1 MVQKVNFN
9 NLTGDTLTVGNTV
22 ITGTGVTVGGS
33 ELAGGAKVYANA
45 SVLPTSGLTAGELAF
60 TGNAMF
66 ITTGSGWYRIALVN
80 QDPTITL
87 SASSASLVGNN
98 SVVDFTYT
106 ASDADGTTPTIT
118 VTNSG
123 FSSTSTATIQHFTGN
138 NTIRLTNL
146 ANTAYSGTITV
157 TASDGISTG
166 FGTFTAS
173 VTASIAYVN
182 TSWSNTELSMG
193 TSSTN
198 SLDNSTFIDRST
210 NAWGTAVN
218 TWGTSFAQSAFHP
231 YLDNWSVY
239 FDGSNDTTT
248 ELVYS
253 LDSTIN
259 MGSGDYTV
267 EVWCKATVSED
278 RDGVFNF
285 RNTSGAYYFM
295 FRHAVAVDTWE
306 IYFYGGASYTVTH
319 ASSSSPV
326 GNWVHHAFVRQSG
339 TFKWYIDGVEKL
351 ELTAAGTAGLTWDVV
366 NEVQVGK
373 YSAGRWPGWIS
384 NLRVVKG
391 DALYTVDNFTVPTES
406 LEVTSNTILLL
417 ASSNTYENK
426 GSLSSSYTVGGT
438 ILPSVSA
445 HNPFGQESE
454 YNVGAN
460 TGSVSFTTT
469 DGIDLKVRSSGTAS
483 TWTIEFWYK
492 FDPTSTINA
501 NHYLFDAR
509 GTAGSQTAGSLYL
522 YRASTTTYNDGSNW
536 GITDANFNDGAWHW
550 FTMVSDGTNRAV
562 WIDGIRIAELGG
574 TRTVGTHL
582 WINSR
587 ETNQYHN
594 DCDISDFRFSSTA
607 RYATSSTTITIPT
620 SPVGTDGNTTA
631 YYPFDNAG
639 IFDKTGNHTVTTV
652 GSASTSTTQTKYAD
666 TSIELVSATSA
677 TDYLV
682 IPSSNLPSFATNDFT
697 IEFWLYPN
705 STTTNWGTN
714 SLATILDTDVTAGSG
729 ADWWAIHQY
738 NAAIQFA
745 TNSASLITT
754 SSSLTALTWQHVA
767 IVRSVSTITV
777 YIDGTS
783 VGTATQG
790 TTLGGTRAI
799 YIGQQ
804 NGQSRWF
811 KGYIENIQI
820 LKGVAKYTTNFT
832 PPTATQGRAYQA
844 TS

>member
-22 ITGTGVTVGGS
+22 ITGTGVTVGGDS
-33 ELAGGAKVYANA
+33 LGQGVTVYANA
-45 SVLPTSGLTAGELAF
+45 SVLPTSGLTSGTLAY
-60 TGNAMF
+60 TGNAIF
-66 ITTGSGWYRIALVN
+66 ITNGSGWYRVAVTN
-80 QDPTITL
+80 QDPSITL

-146 ANTAYSGTITV
+146 ANTTYNGTITV

-182 TSWSNTELSMG
+182 TSWSNTVLSIG

-198 SLDNSTFIDRST
+198 SLDNSTFIDRSI
-210 NAWGTAVN
+210 NARGSAVN
-218 TWGTSFAQSAFHP
+218 TWGTSFSQTAFHP

-248 ELVYS
+248 QLVYS
-253 LDSTIN
+253 LDSEIN
-259 MGSGDYTV
+259 MGSDDYTV

-285 RNTSGAYYFM
+285 KDADSGAYYFM
-295 FRHAVAVDTWE
+295 FRHAVAADTWE

-351 ELTAAGTAGLTWDVV
+351 ELTSGNFSAGLTWDVV
-366 NEVQVGK
+366 DTVDVGK

-391 DALYTVDNFTVPTES
+391 DALYTANNFTVPSES
-406 LEVTSNTILLL
+406 LEATSNTILLL

-460 TGSVSFTTT
+460 TGSVNFTTT

-492 FDPTSTINA
+492 FDPTSTLNA

-509 GTAGSQTAGSLYL
+509 GTAGSQTAGSLYV
-522 YRASTTTYNDGSNW
+522 YRSSDTTYNDGSNW

-550 FTMVSDGTNRAV
+550 FTMVSDGTNRAI
-562 WIDGIRIAELGG
+562 WIDGTRIAELSG

-594 DCDISDFRFSSTA
+594 DCDISDFRFSSNA
-607 RYATSSTTITIPT
+607 RYATSSTTISVPT

-639 IFDKTGNHTVTTV
+639 IFDKTGNHTLTLV
-652 GSASTSTTQTKYAD
+652 GDTSTSTTQTKFAF
-666 TSIELVSATSA
+666 TSMYFDGSGDYITVSEGGVFGTNSWTIEAWVYRTGTTTRAIFGHNTALSNSDGFTLVVNSSSELGAYWGSAYQATVASFTSNQWVHVAATYDGTNLRLFTDGTLGATSA
-677 TDYLV
+677 ES
-682 IPSSNLPSFATNDFT
+682 IDFT
-697 IEFWLYPN
+697 VDDFFIGN
-705 STTTNWGTN
+705 NVSN
-714 SLATILDTDVTAGSG
+714 
-729 ADWWAIHQY
+729 QY
-738 NAAIQFA
+738 
-745 TNSASLITT
+745 
-754 SSSLTALTWQHVA
+754 W
-767 IVRSVSTITV
+767 
-777 YIDGTS
+777 
-783 VGTATQG
+783 
-790 TTLGGTRAI
+790 
-799 YIGQQ
+799 
-804 NGQSRWF
+804 
-811 KGYIENIQI
+811 KGYIENFQI
-820 LKGVAKYTTNFT
+820 LKNYAKYTANFT
-832 PPTATQGRAYQA
+832 PPTATQGIGYQA
-844 TS
+844 ES